1 VSVSCYFSTNQLF
14 VPGYLLT
21 LVSKAPTTAT
31 CTDVP
36 GVVDY
41 VLTAS
46 DIAAINARIAQMNAH
61 VQAMATANEWAYFNL
76 DPVYALPK
84 PPFSVSN
91 LLFSSQPF
99 GPYISLDGVHPSAA
113 GQSLLAS
120 AAIAAINAKYGLA
133 IP

>member
-1 VSVSCYFSTNQLF
+1 LF

-31 CTDVP
+31 CANVP
-36 GVVDY
+36 GAADY

-46 DIAAINARIAQMNAH
+46 DINAINARIAQMNAH
-61 VQAMATANEWAYFNL
+61 VQAMATANDWAYFNL

-84 PPFSVSN
+84 PSFRVTD
-91 LLFSSQPF
+91 LLFSNQPF
-99 GPYISLDGVHPSAA
+99 GPYMSLDGVHPSAA

-120 AAIAAINAKYGLA
+120 AAVNAINAKYGLA